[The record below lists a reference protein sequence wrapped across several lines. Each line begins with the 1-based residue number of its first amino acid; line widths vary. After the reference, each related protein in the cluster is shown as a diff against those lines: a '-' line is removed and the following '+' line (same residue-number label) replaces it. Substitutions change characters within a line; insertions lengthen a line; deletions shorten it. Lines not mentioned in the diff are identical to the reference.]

1 MITRLSFRY
10 FTIVCLDSHNRPQK
24 YSHFSRYQFEFLE
37 VGTFSF
43 KLTLF
48 ADWTQVR
55 LLKFSFAVEGN
66 LKSANLFGRV
76 QLYLCVRRVANC
88 PPSAT
93 PSPPARRP
101 GPRWRDATAVK
112 GFPLPRIIAPES
124 REGPEVIE
132 SRVPRVPRRARTPTW
147 TAGPCSAADSGA

>member
-10 FTIVCLDSHNRPQK
+10 FTIVCLDSHNLPQK

-37 VGTFSF
+37 VRTFSF
-43 KLTLF
+43 KNDAF
-48 ADWTQVR
+48 CR
-55 LLKFSFAVEGN
+55 LDSCAIAEILVPVEGN

-76 QLYLCVRRVANC
+76 QLYLRVRRVANC

-112 GFPLPRIIAPES
+112 GFPLPPIIAPES

>member
-37 VGTFSF
+37 VRTFSF
-43 KLTLF
+43 KNDAF
-48 ADWTQVR
+48 CR
-55 LLKFSFAVEGN
+55 LDSCAIAEIL
-66 LKSANLFGRV
+66 
-76 QLYLCVRRVANC
+76 VRRRGKPKKRLICSGEYDCISASGASQIAR
-88 PPSAT
+88 PAT

-112 GFPLPRIIAPES
+112 GFPLPPIIAPES